1 MKNFR
6 VVSVSAMMAA
16 FAATSAWAAAAS
28 ACPTDEAG
36 WSLDEKT
43 GECYYDITASDAT
56 TLEIPIDLK
65 TFYLRYQGTET
76 LNRTINVH
84 CKPQPLATT
93 VSVTEVG
100 MQLKAGSVAIR
111 NRINVKAFGADDEAA
126 EFLESYQSPDDL
138 FSCTLKDCSFT
149 DKVTGFNAL
158 SVVFNPE
165 SDGTISNSF
174 VFKVNQEPYDFGPM
188 QVYNVK
194 GLNAD
199 KINELS
205 NLVSMA
211 LSPFGAAVLAQSVS
225 NPAAMTS
232 VLTQVQPLLSDI
244 SAILA
249 RGFSKVALIE
259 GASDNGLV
267 GLTQDIVVDS
277 VYLNRTFTTNHNN
290 DDGSSNAR
298 STIAFPFD
306 IATDNIQGASEILQF
321 TRIGKD
327 GNNNDAVFM
336 KKVYCADPTGE
347 KCPATNGTLEA
358 YKPYVIQLQEG
369 VTSLEFVNSK
379 EKKAASV
386 TLKATPNSTDFDFT
400 CKENSGWVFRS
411 AFGFHKWTEKT
422 DAAELTACNGM
433 SCIYG
438 YAAGEEE
445 SKKGKFVRAGDG
457 AYIYPF
463 RGFLI
468 NAAKVETAKMLV
480 KKIAPAN
487 SSYALRPNVLPDE
500 MNIVVEGDNNE
511 TTVIGSF
518 NTRTGEMK
526 FINNLKHTYDLK
538 GRRVNG
544 VNNARGAYYG
554 KKVMR

>member
-1 MKNFR
+1 MMKNFR

-16 FAATSAWAAAAS
+16 FAATSAWAAAIFS
-28 ACPTDEAG
+28 CPTGFTAG
-36 WSLDEKT
+36 DGKI
-43 GECYYDITASDAT
+43 GEVGVCYYDMPKT
-56 TLEIPIDLK
+56 TPADPLVIPADLK
-65 TFYLRYQGTET
+65 SFKLRYQGSDGSFTSK
-76 LNRTINVH
+76 LNIH
-84 CKPQPLATT
+84 CQSDLNT
-93 VSVTEVG
+93 VSVKGSAELAGGTLDILNRVNLDHFNIPAFVFAALQYQGLTTEDLQPTTP
-100 MQLKAGSVAIR
+100 MATCSNNSCDILK
-111 NRINVKAFGADDEAA
+111 
-126 EFLESYQSPDDL
+126 
-138 FSCTLKDCSFT
+138 T
-149 DKVTGFNAL
+149 TGLNAL
-158 SVVFNPE
+158 SVVFTSTETGN
-165 SDGTISNSF
+165 TNSF
-174 VFKVNQEPYDFGPM
+174 ELTVTQEQYDFGPM
-188 QVYNVK
+188 QVLNVQ
-194 GLNAD
+194 GIDRTGTLAT
-199 KINELS
+199 
-205 NLVSMA
+205 
-211 LSPFGAAVLAQSVS
+211 GAAMAGVDVS
-225 NPAAMTS
+225 KIPAEA
-232 VLTQVQPLLSDI
+232 
-244 SAILA
+244 
-249 RGFSKVALIE
+249 K
-259 GASDNGLV
+259 NGLLLRGADENAMMSV
-267 GLTQDIVVDS
+267 PADIPVDY
-277 VYLNRTFTTNHNN
+277 VYLDRTFTTNA
-290 DDGSSNAR
+290 DGDAR

-321 TRIGKD
+321 TRIGDD
-327 GNNNDAVFM
+327 GNGNNAVFM
-336 KKVYCADPTGE
+336 KKVYCYKRTDGD

-422 DAAELTACNGM
+422 DVAELTACNGM

-468 NAAKVETAKMLV
+468 NAAKVEEAKMLV

-511 TTVIGSF
+511 TTVIGRF

-526 FINNLKHTYDLK
+526 FINNMKHTYDLK

-544 VNNARGAYYG
+544 MNNARGAYYG